1 MAQLPPDG
9 RYLVQK
15 IGQAIVI
22 LERYTEDVLVSWTAA
37 DPGATA
43 RAQQDIH
50 LHPDL
55 TDEQKCFAH
64 FWAGYF
70 HAYACNFGSEEL

>member
-1 MAQLPPDG
+1 MAGLPPDG

-15 IGQAIVI
+15 MGQAIVI
-22 LERYTEDVLVSWTAA
+22 IETGTEEVLVSWTAT

-43 RAQQDIH
+43 RAQHDIH

-55 TDEQKCFAH
+55 TPEQKCFAH

-70 HAYACNFGSEEL
+70 HAYMNNFSEEL